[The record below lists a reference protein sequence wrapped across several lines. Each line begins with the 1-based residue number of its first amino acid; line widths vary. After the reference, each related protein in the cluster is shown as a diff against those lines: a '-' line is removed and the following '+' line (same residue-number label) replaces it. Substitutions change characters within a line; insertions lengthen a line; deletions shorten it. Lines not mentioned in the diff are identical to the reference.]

1 MQIEPLLPCLF
12 LFLFF
17 KAELI
22 MSHSYMIYP
31 HPSCSMQSVWH
42 VLTFTV
48 FPLCSLG
55 PGSLD
60 VRSEGFHMKNCLSLW
75 LATYVQPETLSVS
88 SYRNLS
94 PKENGLEHCWSL
106 QPFALRKIK
115 KWGLEWMGLFFFPLE
130 EALLSVLA
138 HFFFPKIF
146 ILFLREWF
154 FFVFISH
161 NSKMEITFSVL

>member
-48 FPLCSLG
+48 IPLCSLG

-115 KWGLEWMGLFFFPLE
+115 KNGDLNEWGFFFSFRGSI
-130 EALLSVLA
+130 AVCIST
-138 HFFFPKIF
+138 FFFPKIF

-154 FFVFISH
+154 FFVSFPTIQ
-161 NSKMEITFSVL
+161 KWR